1 MKLRGLV
8 MVLSM
13 LMGFTLQGVHAQEST
28 EDLDVVVVSGRQP
41 GPPMWKV
48 TSGEN
53 TLWILPIVPVVPKN
67 IEWDDSRVA
76 ELIADSEEAIDPPGV
91 SLSVS
96 KKLIFNPVNW
106 VRGPRLV
113 KRLSR
118 NPGER
123 TLEQVLPAELWQR
136 YAALKQRYF
145 ERDKDIDTMRPSFA
159 IGAVSHTILKEERL
173 RGPKEIVKH
182 VEKLID
188 KRKSVR
194 RTKTEVEEKVEGSY
208 ADLSARLEK
217 LVDSLPKDDEIGC
230 FDTQL
235 KLFEHRIGDMK
246 RVANAWATGNA
257 RDMESYSTL
266 GEMDD
271 PCTRLLLASSE
282 GGYMERLIAESSQ
295 RWMTSAEAALARNH
309 STFAVLPMIYIKGSR
324 SLVDQLAAKG
334 YTVHAPL

>member
-1 MKLRGLV
+1 MKLRWLV
-8 MVLSM
+8 LIFLVLAD
-13 LMGFTLQGVHAQEST
+13 LTQQRVRAQEPT
-28 EDLDVVVVSGRQP
+28 EDLEVVVVSGRQP
-41 GPPMWKV
+41 GPPLWKV

-76 ELIADSEEAIDPPGV
+76 ELIADSQEVIDRPGV

-118 NPGER
+118 NPDEK

-136 YAALKQRYF
+136 YSVLKQHYF
-145 ERDKDIDTMRPSFA
+145 ARDKDIDTMRPSFA
-159 IGAVSHTILKEERL
+159 IGSVSHTVLKEEKL
-173 RGPKEIVKH
+173 RGPKEIEKH

-188 KRKSVR
+188 KQRSLR
-194 RTKTEVEEKVEGSY
+194 RTKTEVEEQVEGSY

-230 FDTQL
+230 FDRQL
-235 KLFEHRIGDMK
+235 ALFEHRVDDMK

-271 PCTRLLLASSE
+271 PCTKLLLASSE
-282 GGYMERLIAESSQ
+282 GEYMEKLVSQSSQ
-295 RWMTSAEAALARNH
+295 RWLDAAESALGKNH

-324 SLVDQLAAKG
+324 SLVDKLAAKG
-334 YTVHAPL
+334 YTVHAP

>member
-1 MKLRGLV
+1 MKFRWLV
-8 MVLSM
+8 LVFSM
-13 LMGFTLQGVHAQEST
+13 LMGFTLQGVQAQENT

-41 GPPMWKV
+41 GPPLWKV

-118 NPGER
+118 NPDEK

-136 YAALKQRYF
+136 YGALKQRYF

-159 IGAVSHTILKEERL
+159 IGAVSHTILKEEKL
-173 RGPKEIVKH
+173 RGPKEIRKH

-188 KRKSVR
+188 KQRSVR
-194 RTKTEVEEKVEGSY
+194 RTQTEVEEKVEGSY
-208 ADLSARLEK
+208 ADLSERLEK

-282 GGYMERLIAESSQ
+282 GDYMERLIAESSQ
-295 RWMTSAEAALARNH
+295 RWMTSVEAALARNH

-324 SLVDQLAAKG
+324 SLVDKLAAKG
-334 YTVHAPL
+334 YTVHAP